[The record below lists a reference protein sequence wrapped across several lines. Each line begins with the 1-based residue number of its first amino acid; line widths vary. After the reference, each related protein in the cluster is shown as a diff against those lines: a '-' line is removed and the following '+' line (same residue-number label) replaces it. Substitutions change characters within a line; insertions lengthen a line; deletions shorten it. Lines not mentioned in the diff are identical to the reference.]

1 MNHVHRKLRARLE
14 AAAIIVA
21 VLIGIALALPAN
33 AAGCE
38 TYDFTTRTF
47 SGQGDGL
54 YVSWVTQ
61 DVNSQLWVNTGEFE
75 ADADLG
81 VGSVA
86 HSVPADAVTATVCP
100 DGSVSFVTSG
110 VVDVPDVAISDEPEP
125 VVVGDAAAQPAE
137 LVEPQPVIYPATAA
151 RLAALVG

>member
-14 AAAIIVA
+14 AAAIIAA

-38 TYDFTTRTF
+38 TYDFQARTF

-61 DVNSQLWVNTGEFE
+61 DVDSQLWVNTGEFE

-100 DGSVSFVTSG
+100 DGSVSFAPATVAD
-110 VVDVPDVAISDEPEP
+110 VVEAPADEPEP